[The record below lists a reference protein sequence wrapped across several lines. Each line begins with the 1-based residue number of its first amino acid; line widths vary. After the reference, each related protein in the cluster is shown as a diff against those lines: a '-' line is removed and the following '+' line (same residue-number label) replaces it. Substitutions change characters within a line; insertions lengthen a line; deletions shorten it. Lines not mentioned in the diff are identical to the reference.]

1 MSNKVIC
8 NKEDLVAIADKIR
21 SVTGTNKTYNVSEL
35 RAAAL
40 DNISSGIDTSDAT
53 AAASHIITGRTA
65 YVNGK
70 KITGTMANNGTIT
83 KTIDGLNTKTT
94 SIPAG
99 YTSGGTIGLDNTI
112 DNLAEEQAAKIA
124 EIEAL
129 LEGKAAG
136 GGSDVGTCIVN
147 ITDGIY
153 PGSVFPITYTTVNE
167 NGNISTVSES
177 TSSFNALVGSLF
189 FIESTRSIGA
199 SSGVEILRYMYVTNG
214 GMLVKITAAQGET
227 ARIDFQGMGGSN

>member
-40 DNISSGIDTSDAT
+40 DNISSGIETSDAT

-129 LEGKAAG
+129 LEGKSV
-136 GGSDVGTCIVN
+136 GGS
-147 ITDGIY
+147 
-153 PGSVFPITYTTVNE
+153 GSTTY
-167 NGNISTVSES
+167 
-177 TSSFNALVGSLF
+177 
-189 FIESTRSIGA
+189 
-199 SSGVEILRYMYVTNG
+199 
-214 GMLVKITAAQGET
+214 
-227 ARIDFQGMGGSN
+227 

>member
-40 DNISSGIDTSDAT
+40 DNISSGIETSDAT
-53 AAASHIITGRTA
+53 AAASHIITGRSA

-129 LEGKAAG
+129 LEGKSV
-136 GGSDVGTCIVN
+136 GGS
-147 ITDGIY
+147 
-153 PGSVFPITYTTVNE
+153 GSTTY
-167 NGNISTVSES
+167 
-177 TSSFNALVGSLF
+177 
-189 FIESTRSIGA
+189 
-199 SSGVEILRYMYVTNG
+199 
-214 GMLVKITAAQGET
+214 
-227 ARIDFQGMGGSN
+227 